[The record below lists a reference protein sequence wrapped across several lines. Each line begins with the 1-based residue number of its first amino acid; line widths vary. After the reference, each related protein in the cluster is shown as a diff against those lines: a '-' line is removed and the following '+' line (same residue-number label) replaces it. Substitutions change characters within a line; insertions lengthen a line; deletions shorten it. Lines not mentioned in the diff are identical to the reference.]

1 MKVKGVFHNKKPC
14 LAVLIVEGKAEEFTL
29 YLPLVEVTNT
39 CKRGGVSEW
48 EYVRALKMV
57 K

>member
-1 MKVKGVFHNKKPC
+1 MKVKGVFHNKKAC
-14 LAVLIVEGKAEEFTL
+14 LAVLVAEGKAEEFTL
-29 YLPLVEVTNT
+29 YLPLVEVVNA

-48 EYVRALKMV
+48 EYVQALKEV